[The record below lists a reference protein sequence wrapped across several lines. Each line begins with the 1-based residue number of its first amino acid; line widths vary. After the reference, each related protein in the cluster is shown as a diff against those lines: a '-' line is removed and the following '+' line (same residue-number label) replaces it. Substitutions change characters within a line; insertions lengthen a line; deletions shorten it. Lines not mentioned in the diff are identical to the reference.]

1 MNKEAIPLKKCCE
14 SIEEKL
20 AWGSSARW
28 QNQDFETLSEQI
40 FETTHTRLSTST
52 LKRIWGKIPYDSTPN
67 LATLNALAQFIGHEN
82 WRAFSAVH
90 DSVPVR
96 IKVKIFG
103 LYKPQNVR
111 FSVLLCVLIV
121 LIPRSLSAFWNYK
134 PTLRFSNVNL
144 GSRFTTLGLPTTAIF
159 EYNAVC
165 SNADSVFIQQN
176 WDKHQ
181 RTKIDKHKFRWAH
194 TYYLPGGYPT
204 QLVLNDAVVKTHDLV
219 IETDGWLGMVDTCP
233 VPVYF
238 PNTQAKQKD
247 HAGITHADL
256 EKVYR
261 HFPKEI
267 PWVSLFKVQK
277 AMAVSS
283 QNFVMEVSVRN
294 TFGKGNGVCR
304 HTKIG
309 LLGTEGTMVI
319 PLSIKGCVGEL
330 RVVSAHEIFDG
341 STEDLTGF
349 GVDFKEWAA
358 VRCEVKSHLM
368 KIFVNQKLVFARSIK
383 QNIGQIVGTRIQFMG
398 TGEVRNWEL
407 RPL

>member
-1 MNKEAIPLKKCCE
+1 MNKEVIPLKKCRE
-14 SIEEKL
+14 LIEEKL
-20 AWGSSARW
+20 TWGSSTRW
-28 QNQDFETLSEQI
+28 QNQDFETLSERI
-40 FETTHTRLSTST
+40 FESTHTRLSTST
-52 LKRIWGKIPYDSTPN
+52 LKRLWGKIPYDSTPN

-82 WRAFSAVH
+82 WRAFSAVYG
-90 DSVPVR
+90 SVPVR
-96 IKVKIFG
+96 VKVKTFG

-111 FSVLLCVLIV
+111 FSLLLCVLIV

-134 PTLRFSNVNL
+134 PTLRFSNVTL
-144 GSRFTTLGLPTTAIF
+144 SSRLTNLGLPTTAIF
-159 EYNAVC
+159 EYNAAY

-176 WDKHQ
+176 GNKHQ

-194 TYYLPGGYPT
+194 TYYFPGVYPT
-204 QLVLNDAVVKTHDLV
+204 QLVLNDSVVKTHDLV
-219 IETDGWLGMVDTCP
+219 IETDGWLGMVDNYP

-238 PNTQAKQKD
+238 PKTQVRQKEY
-247 HAGITHADL
+247 AGITDAEL

-267 PWVSLFKVQK
+267 PWISLFNVQK
-277 AMAVSS
+277 ERAVSS
-283 QNFVMEVSVRN
+283 QNFVMEVAVRN
-294 TFGKGNGVCR
+294 TFGKGNGVCQ

-330 RVVSAHEIFDG
+330 QVVSANELFEG

-349 GVDFKEWAA
+349 GVDFKEWAE
-358 VRCEVKSHLM
+358 VRCEVKNNLM
-368 KIFVNQKLVFARSIK
+368 KIFVNQKLAFARSIE

-398 TGEVRNWEL
+398 TGEVRELTL